1 MKAIT
6 SVAASKSHAKQEHH
20 VQLQETYTIID
31 IFLRST
37 TLHPVIFNI
46 DHLFTLA
53 AMEHRLLLNPTL
65 LVLLLMMTVPV
76 TQGTVVKSKYRKIEQ
91 GQNITGTIR
100 SEIKTRSKLECSDR

>member
-1 MKAIT
+1 MARFPCCDK
-6 SVAASKSHAKQEHH
+6 HHQHQEHH
-20 VQLQETYTIID
+20 VQLQETHTVIA
-31 IFLRST
+31 IFQRST
-37 TLHPVIFNI
+37 TLHPLIFNI

-53 AMEHRLLLNPTL
+53 VMKHRLQFNPIF

-100 SEIKTRSKLECSDR
+100 SEIKTRTKLECSDR